1 MFKDIVGKIDPK
13 KMFNVWRFS
22 KSRSTYK
29 LVSDTIIYI
38 KDEKLIKAY
47 KTMNKKGLNMSSW
60 FLIREIGEKADNEV
74 IKQGF
79 NKEYDAWVIANI
91 AVYTDTID
99 VWIDLF
105 KRDTLWNKLLYFI
118 RGTCVKSEK

>member
-1 MFKDIVGKIDPK
+1 MFKDIVGKIDPN

-22 KSRSTYK
+22 KSRSTYN
-29 LVSDTIIYI
+29 LVSDTIINI

-47 KTMNKKGLNMSSW
+47 KTMAKKGLNMSSW
-60 FLIREIGEKADNEV
+60 FLIREIGERAEDEV
-74 IKQGF
+74 ITQGL
-79 NKEYDAWVIANI
+79 NRDYDAWVLANI
-91 AVYTDTID
+91 SVYDDTID

-105 KRDTLWNKLLYFI
+105 KKDTLCNKLLYFI